1 MTLIVAIKYKNGVS
15 LGVDSRTT
23 YGEAPLMREEPPK
36 IKELE
41 KNVLISGAGFSGVL
55 DKVLDSIKSNI
66 NSMPAISFNEIADEC
81 ENVIWAYYKK
91 YRERLEEAEA
101 DIPVWVLATHDRI
114 LRIFH
119 TGISE
124 EEMCYCCEG
133 SGRPYGEYI
142 LQRQFRPDMDEK
154 EASRLVAYAIL
165 QTSRID
171 PNVGGKINIAL
182 ITHHRV
188 KKLTDNEVN
197 ELLEELI
204 GAERPPERD
213 IQKIVGEIVEKRR
226 WINNI
231 FKDKFG
237 FELFQQNEF
246 AISNIQ
252 KTCRNEGD
260 FTDRISTLSMLIDEF
275 NVTRLNKL
283 LNTSEVGSVN
293 ILETFLKEKYQD
305 FDSAIIT
312 NLREIKVLRSKK
324 MPIHEDDPKI
334 IQVILKWGCKIP
346 PNWYSLWM
354 SALQK
359 YKESVT
365 MLGELLS

>member
-1 MTLIVAIKYKNGVS
+1 MTLIVAVKYKDGVS
-15 LGVDSRTT
+15 MGVDSRTT
-23 YGEAPLMREEPPK
+23 YGEAPLMREEAPK
-36 IKELE
+36 IRELG
-41 KNVLISGAGFSGVL
+41 KNVLISGSGFSGAL
-55 DKVLDSIKSNI
+55 DKVLDGIASKI
-66 NSMPAISFNEIADEC
+66 NSMSGVSFDEIVDEC
-81 ENVIWAYYKK
+81 ENVVWEFDKK

-114 LRIFH
+114 LRIFN

-142 LQRQFRPDMDEK
+142 LQRQFRPDMNEK

-171 PNVGGKINIAL
+171 PGVGGKINVAL
-182 ITHHRV
+182 ITPNLV
-188 KKLTDNEVN
+188 KKLNDNEMN
-197 ELLEELI
+197 GILEELI
-204 GAERPPERD
+204 EAEMPPETD
-213 IQKIVGEIVEKRR
+213 IKKMVGEIVEGRR

-231 FKDKFG
+231 FKDKFE

-252 KTCRNEGD
+252 RTCRNEGD

-275 NVTRLNKL
+275 NVTGLNKL
-283 LNTSEVGSVN
+283 LNTSKEGSIN

-305 FDSAIIT
+305 FNSAIIT

-354 SALQK
+354 LALQK
-359 YKESVT
+359 YSESIK